1 MRVLGFIDIIY
12 EIWNVEKD
20 ILSFASKTWKIKH
33 SISSVSPM
41 SSYFYSYSLPSAAW
55 SMDEKQILDEA
66 DEMIHSY
73 TGKTFIDDVSR
84 YLSNTLKMDYVLI
97 GKVTGRGNSKLQSE
111 AFYHSGH
118 KLPNIDYE
126 LQGTASEKVIGTGL
140 CYYPQG
146 IQSIFPKDKV
156 LRELYIESYIG
167 QPLHDASGRRIGII
181 VLMHREIIP
190 QAGFVEALLTAISLK
205 VESELRFPVFQ

>member
-1 MRVLGFIDIIY
+1 
-12 EIWNVEKD
+12 
-20 ILSFASKTWKIKH
+20 
-33 SISSVSPM
+33 M

-66 DEMIHSY
+66 DAMIHSY
-73 TGKTFIDDVSR
+73 AGKSFINDVSR
-84 YLSNTLKMDYVLI
+84 YLSITLNMDYVLI
-97 GKVTGRGNSKLQSE
+97 GKVTGKGNSKVQTE
-111 AFYHSGH
+111 AFYQSGL

-126 LQGTASEKVIGTGL
+126 LQGTPCEKVIGTGL

-167 QPLHDASGRRIGII
+167 QPLHDSTGRTIGII

-190 QAGFVEALLTAISLK
+190 QAGFVEALLTAISLR
-205 VESELRFPVFQ
+205 VEKELRFPLFQ